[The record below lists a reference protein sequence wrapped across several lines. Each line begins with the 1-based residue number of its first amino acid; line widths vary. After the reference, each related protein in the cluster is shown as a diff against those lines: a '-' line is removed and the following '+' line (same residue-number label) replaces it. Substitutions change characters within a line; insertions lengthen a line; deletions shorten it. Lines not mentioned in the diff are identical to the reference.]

1 MKRSIAFLALL
12 LAVSSVALTACGG
25 GGEAPTAEPSPE
37 ESPAQ

>member
-25 GGEAPTAEPSPE
+25 GEEAPTEEAPTEEPAAE
-37 ESPAQ
+37 